1 MPRLTSRSN
10 PKNIGHLISD
20 EYFAAFAAME
30 LFDAVTPTAQMILMQ
45 PCTFDADACARGYN
59 ESMRGLSLH
68 PARTLASYASGT
80 CFRRIIMGHSM
91 ALGHAF
97 SSSFR
102 GPTARRFR
110 DFFAGNLGLG
120 WIYDEKLQQHSILMV
135 RKRAGDGSSDVWPH
149 ICDYSSTLQAVFP
162 SVKVSCIDGIPL
174 QSMSSQ
180 LQTFAAASVIIL
192 TLGGMLHLTNVARNG
207 ASVVA
212 LVDYDQVHLIVLFSL
227 LKHQFHHVSFC

>member
-1 MPRLTSRSN
+1 MPPPHSRCSN

-30 LFDAVTPTAQMILMQ
+30 LFDAVTAAAQMMLVR

-68 PARTLASYASGT
+68 PARTLDSYAAGT
-80 CFRRIIMGHSM
+80 CFRRVIMGHSM

-97 SSSFR
+97 SSTFR
-102 GPTARRFR
+102 APSARRFR

-120 WIYDEKLQQHSILMV
+120 WVYEETLQQHSILMV
-135 RKRAGDGSSDVWPH
+135 RKRAGDGASDVWPH
-149 ICDYSSTLQAVFP
+149 ICDYSSALQAVFP
-162 SVKVSCIDGIPL
+162 SVKVSCIDGMPL

-180 LQTFAAASVIIL
+180 LQTFASASVVIL
-192 TLGGMLHLTNVARNG
+192 PHGGMLHLTNFARNG
-207 ASVVA
+207 ASVIA
-212 LVDYDQVHLIVLFSL
+212 LVDRDQVHLTLLFSL
-227 LKHQFHHVSFC
+227 LNHESLC